1 MLGLSPLT
9 EEQLQQR
16 AHAFAE
22 AAVPLGHREIRG
34 KPMDED
40 PSVFKIWCEL
50 CEASAIFETTPTT
63 SRGYV
68 VGGGALSRQC
78 IGPAGVWKRNQH
90 ADREVVKQMYPYFQP
105 GA

>member
-1 MLGLSPLT
+1 MQGIPSLT
-9 EEQLQQR
+9 GEQLQHR
-16 AHAFAE
+16 VHALAE

-40 PSVFKIWCEL
+40 PSVFKIWCAL
-50 CEASAIFETTPTT
+50 CEASAIIETTPTT

-68 VGGGALSRQC
+68 VGGGALSQQC
-78 IGPAGVWKRNQH
+78 IGPEAVWKRNHH
-90 ADREVVKQMYPYFQP
+90 ADREVVKQMYPHFQT